1 MRQDNPLQQAGPKRQ
16 DIIRAMVFGII
27 LSLLSTPLWAE
38 RADRLKPMT
47 IEADH
52 FVHDEARRIS
62 RFQGKV
68 ILNKGT
74 LQIRAD
80 ELEVIEDQAG
90 YQSATALGKPVHF
103 KQKREAVNEMI
114 EGNALKLFYSTREE
128 TLRLEQSAE
137 MRRVVEGKPADLM
150 QGELIV
156 YDSRK
161 ERYEVSRSGASPS
174 AIPQATNPSG
184 RVRVV
189 IQPKPESK
197 P

>member
-1 MRQDNPLQQAGPKRQ
+1 MRRVT
-16 DIIRAMVFGII
+16 IISMIISGLFASVLSRPVF
-27 LSLLSTPLWAE
+27 AE
-38 RADRLKPMT
+38 RADKMKPMT

-62 RFQGKV
+62 NFRGNV
-68 ILNKGT
+68 ILVKGT

-80 ELEVIEDQAG
+80 ELEVIEDKAG
-90 YQSATALGKPVHF
+90 YQSATALGKPVQF

-114 EGNALKLFYSTREE
+114 EGESRKLFYSAREE
-128 TLRLEQSAE
+128 TVRLQDAAE
-137 MRRVVEGKPADLM
+137 MRRVIEGKPADVM

-156 YDSRK
+156 YDSLK
-161 ERYEVSRSGASPS
+161 ERYEVSRSGGTANLSP
-174 AIPQATNPSG
+174 QTTNPSG

-197 P
+197 QP